1 MHTDITTCNT
11 DEPQQK
17 YRLGMV
23 SNRLLGGRGGGLK
36 LVLLDQRAL
45 SIKPFS
51 DGKPVWGT
59 HADPFHMPL
68 SAASDQG
75 LYRLLIGIS
84 M

>member
-1 MHTDITTCNT
+1 MLKTLMNH
-11 DEPQQK
+11 
-17 YRLGMV
+17 
-23 SNRLLGGRGGGLK
+23 NRSTALEWSVIDYLGGGGGLK